1 MNLFCSYFCFDFI
14 GHLCATINRAGGVH
28 RKCTPMT
35 KRYTPPY
42 YILHP
47 FSKSFDDAHA
57 YDVENT
63 RWYATL

>member
-42 YILHP
+42 YIHFPKNLTTHMRMMWRTPDDMLH
-47 FSKSFDDAHA
+47 
-57 YDVENT
+57 
-63 RWYATL
+63 